1 MIKIE
6 TCFIARVFL
15 STKKMKL
22 IRSVVAY
29 TLGVITITITTIF
42 CFPIAILPKAYR
54 YDSRF
59 YNKLISICS
68 RLLFFFGSVKYEIR
82 GEENLLYF
90 SCDPAIYIMNHT
102 SSLDIPI
109 VEVILRDQP
118 KIWISKT
125 YYTKVPFFGFIL
137 KRMHVI
143 ANRES
148 SMMLKRVISDV
159 IALTLD
165 KKRHLV
171 LFPEGRR
178 YDDGQIHDFFPG
190 FAIFAEKLNRPVV
203 PIAIYGFHKIFPKN
217 RICLDYDFGV
227 AKISIGK
234 PIMRSSFATRDEF
247 VKHVQNWFRVELE
260 KLQKE

>member
-1 MIKIE
+1 
-6 TCFIARVFL
+6 
-15 STKKMKL
+15 MKL
-22 IRSVVAY
+22 IRSVIAY
-29 TLGVITITITTIF
+29 TLGAITMTITTIF
-42 CFPIAILPKAYR
+42 CLPIAMLPARYR
-54 YDSRF
+54 YDSRL
-59 YNKLISICS
+59 YHKLISTCS

-90 SCDPAIYIMNHT
+90 SKDPAIYIMNHT

-109 VEVILRDQP
+109 VEVILKDQP
-118 KIWISKT
+118 KIWISKIS
-125 YYTKVPFFGFIL
+125 YTKVPFFGFIL

-159 IALTLD
+159 ITLTQD

-190 FAIFAEKLNRPVV
+190 VTIFAEKLNRPVV

-247 VKHVQNWFRVELE
+247 IKYVQDWFRVELE